1 MKPISVTSWLTQ
13 ESNVS
18 LSSLSSLIGSLATIY
33 KNIQENED
41 VNKNKSVSVQCEFAF
56 HNR

>member
-1 MKPISVTSWLTQ
+1 M
-13 ESNVS
+13 S

-33 KNIQENED
+33 KIKQENED
-41 VNKNKSVSVQCEFAF
+41 VNKNKSVSVQCEFAV